1 MARTNNLLATHEEQ
15 ATRAIVISLLID
27 DTFFN
32 NVIVMVV
39 NPVQTKLF
47 PLTSCRREKKGKG
60 GRASEGPILYFK
72 TPLMTYDTVTKIT
85 QDHVLNVSNQD
96 IV

>member
-1 MARTNNLLATHEEQ
+1 MLYLC
-15 ATRAIVISLLID
+15 LID

-32 NVIVMVV
+32 NLIVMVV

-47 PLTSCRREKKGKG
+47 PLTSCRREKKGEG
-60 GRASEGPILYFK
+60 GGGASEGPILYFE

-85 QDHVLNVSNQD
+85 EDHVLNVSNQD